1 MGGRAIAPVQKG
13 HDYTPEQESAVRTLY
28 ETLGRTKKPDLRIFA
43 AALAEAF
50 MSGMETQEQIHANA
64 QRYAQA
70 QTNSPGP

>member
-1 MGGRAIAPVQKG
+1 MSGQVIAPVQRG
-13 HDYTPEQESAVRTLY
+13 RDYTPEQESAVRTLY
-28 ETLGRTKKPDLRIFA
+28 ETLGRTKPDHRIFA